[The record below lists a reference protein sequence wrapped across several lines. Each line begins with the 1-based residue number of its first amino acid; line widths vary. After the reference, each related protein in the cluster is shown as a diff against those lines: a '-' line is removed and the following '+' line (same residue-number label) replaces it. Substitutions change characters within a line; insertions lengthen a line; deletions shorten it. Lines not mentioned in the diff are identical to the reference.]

1 MTDEWFDAYMFR
13 LVVNKRYLSDRV
25 LKAALQK
32 PTLLPCWDPMFA
44 SEE

>member
-1 MTDEWFDAYMFR
+1 MTDEWLDEYLFR
-13 LVVNKRYLSDRV
+13 LVVNKKYLSSKI
-25 LKAALQK
+25 LEATKQK